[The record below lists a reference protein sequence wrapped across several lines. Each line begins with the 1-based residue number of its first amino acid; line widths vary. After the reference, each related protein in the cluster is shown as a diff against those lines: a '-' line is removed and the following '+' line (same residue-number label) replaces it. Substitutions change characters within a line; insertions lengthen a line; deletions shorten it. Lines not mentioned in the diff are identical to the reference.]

1 MRGEAW
7 WLSADSLISLISTVR
22 AASEFSSISRPFA
35 IPKAIRLR
43 KQCGNIENNTK
54 LFSQIFNQDF
64 PGFLASGHPV
74 VLPSFFRYIKT
85 EVSS

>member
-35 IPKAIRLR
+35 IIRLR

-54 LFSQIFNQDF
+54 LFS
-64 PGFLASGHPV
+64 
-74 VLPSFFRYIKT
+74 
-85 EVSS
+85 